1 MKKQPFNFVIA
12 PAMTYIQSGDAARD
26 SFLLLM
32 IAVLRDFESES
43 NFAYHIKKIE
53 YNKLEFWTSEK
64 QDLVNERNAYLA
76 DAVAIC
82 AQKRI
87 TVRALT
93 GNKYK

>member
-1 MKKQPFNFVIA
+1 MA
-12 PAMTYIQSGDAARD
+12 GAMT
-26 SFLLLM
+26 
-32 IAVLRDFESES
+32 
-43 NFAYHIKKIE
+43 
-53 YNKLEFWTSEK
+53 EFWTSEK

-93 GNKYK
+93 GNK